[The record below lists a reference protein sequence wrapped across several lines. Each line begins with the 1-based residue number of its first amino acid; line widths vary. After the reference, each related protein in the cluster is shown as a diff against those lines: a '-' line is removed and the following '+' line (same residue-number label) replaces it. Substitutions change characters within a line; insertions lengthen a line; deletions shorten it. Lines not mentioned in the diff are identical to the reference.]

1 MGIVAET
8 RKFELSLVAKLPS
21 ALLVASLGVTI
32 LGCVSSGN
40 PNVRDETLTS
50 QIQVNVSTK
59 EDVRRILGQP
69 NSTSRQPGSLVM
81 IPGQPAS
88 PGTVVESWNYTHID
102 VEVDGATFIPIV
114 GLFAGGATSSVS
126 SFTVTF
132 DDKGVVRH
140 ISSTQSTG
148 QSGMGSGQKKRMFPP
163 MSVST

>member
-1 MGIVAET
+1 MGVVEET
-8 RKFELSLVAKLPS
+8 RKLELSLVAKLPS
-21 ALLVASLGVTI
+21 AFLVASLAVTI

-50 QIQVNVSTK
+50 QIQIDVSTK

-69 NSTSRQPGSLVM
+69 NSTSRQSGSLVM
-81 IPGQPAS
+81 IPGLPAS
-88 PGTVVESWNYTHID
+88 PGMVVESWNYTHMDI
-102 VEVDGATFIPIV
+102 EVDGATFIPIV

-126 SFTVTF
+126 SFTVIF

-148 QSGMGSGQKKRMFPP
+148 QSGMGSGQKKNAPGQ
-163 MSVST
+163 

>member
-1 MGIVAET
+1 MIAARTGVVGET
-8 RKFELSLVAKLPS
+8 RKFELSLVAKLTS
-21 ALLVASLGVTI
+21 ACLVASMAVTT

-50 QIQVNVSTK
+50 QIQVDTSTK

-69 NSTSRQPGSLVM
+69 NSTSRQSGNLVM
-81 IPGQPAS
+81 IPGLPAS
-88 PGTVVESWNYTHID
+88 PGMVIESWNYTHID

-114 GLFAGGATSSVS
+114 GLFAGGATSNVS

-132 DDKGVVRH
+132 DDEGVVRH

-148 QSGMGSGQKKRMFPP
+148 QSGMGSGQKKN
-163 MSVST
+163 VSRQ

>member
-1 MGIVAET
+1 MGVVEET
-8 RKFELSLVAKLPS
+8 RKLELSLVAKLLS
-21 ALLVASLGVTI
+21 ALLVASLAVTI

-50 QIQVNVSTK
+50 QIQINVSNK

-69 NSTSRQPGSLVM
+69 DSTSRQSGSLIM
-81 IPGQPAS
+81 IPGLPAS

-102 VEVDGATFIPIV
+102 VEVNGATFIPIV

-126 SFTVTF
+126 SFAVIF

-148 QSGMGSGQKKRMFPP
+148 QSGVGAGKKNVP
-163 MSVST
+163 SQ

>member
-1 MGIVAET
+1 MGVVAET
-8 RKFELSLVAKLPS
+8 RRFELSLVAKLPS
-21 ALLVASLGVTI
+21 ALLVAGLAVTI

-50 QIQVNVSTK
+50 QIQINVSSK

-69 NSTSRQPGSLVM
+69 NSTSKQSGSLVM
-81 IPGQPAS
+81 IPGLPAS

-114 GLFAGGATSSVS
+114 GLFAGGATSNVS
-126 SFTVTF
+126 SFTVIF
-132 DDKGVVRH
+132 DDKRVVRH

-148 QSGMGSGQKKRMFPP
+148 QSGMGSGQKKNVP
-163 MSVST
+163 SQ